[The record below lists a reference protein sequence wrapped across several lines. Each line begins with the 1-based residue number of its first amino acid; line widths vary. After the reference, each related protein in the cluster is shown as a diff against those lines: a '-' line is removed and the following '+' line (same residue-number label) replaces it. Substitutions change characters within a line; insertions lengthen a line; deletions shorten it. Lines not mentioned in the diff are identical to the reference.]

1 MDAVPRIAL
10 VMGDAAGVGIE
21 LAARLL
27 AQEAELAEAAVLVVG
42 DPALLARG
50 AAEAGVALDVPVVR
64 EAAAARFAPG
74 RIRSCSTL
82 AMRRRRRSR
91 RASRRLRA
99 AASR

>member
-10 VMGDAAGVGIE
+10 VMGDPAGVGIE

-50 AAEAGVALDVPVVR
+50 AALRAGA
-64 EAAAARFAPG
+64 EGAARP
-74 RIRSCSTL
+74 RP
-82 AMRRRRRSR
+82 
-91 RASRRLRA
+91 
-99 AASR
+99 

>member
-50 AAEAGVALDVPVVR
+50 AAEAGVALEVPVVR

-74 RIRSCSTL
+74 RS
-82 AMRRRRRSR
+82 
-91 RASRRLRA
+91 
-99 AASR
+99 

>member
-42 DPALLARG
+42 DRGAARPRRRGSGRRARG
-50 AAEAGVALDVPVVR
+50 AGG
-64 EAAAARFAPG
+64 ARGGGGA
-74 RIRSCSTL
+74 
-82 AMRRRRRSR
+82 
-91 RASRRLRA
+91 LRA
-99 AASR
+99 GGS